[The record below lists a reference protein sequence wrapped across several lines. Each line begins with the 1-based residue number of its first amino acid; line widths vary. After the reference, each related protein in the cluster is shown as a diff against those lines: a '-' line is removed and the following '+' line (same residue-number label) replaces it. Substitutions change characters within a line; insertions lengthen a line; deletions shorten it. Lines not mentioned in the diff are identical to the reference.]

1 MRGGELLAECEET
14 APLSPSAAVRFLTG
28 FVVED
33 ERRRHSLFRDVAS
46 TPRSDIEVRPEPAA
60 IRPLDHMGSYGVLV
74 EVAARLMKPERADR
88 WELRRLAPGA
98 DGRDRHNDVATPR
111 RPDAMDTEKHIAILI
126 DQAGQM
132 KGSNAATAASSE
144 RFEDRREFG

>member
-1 MRGGELLAECEET
+1 
-14 APLSPSAAVRFLTG
+14 
-28 FVVED
+28 
-33 ERRRHSLFRDVAS
+33 
-46 TPRSDIEVRPEPAA
+46 
-60 IRPLDHMGSYGVLV
+60 MGSDGVLV

-98 DGRDRHNDVATPR
+98 DGRDRHNDMATPR
-111 RPDAMDTEKHIAILI
+111 RPDADGHRETHAYLI

-144 RFEDRREFG
+144 RFEDRRELG